1 MAKLSTPPRG
11 VVLPRSSNKVNPPAS
26 AAALQGALLAFN
38 HATPSRSHSP
48 IMSDRSPESLL
59 DSDFDV
65 LPELPE
71 PGSVK
76 GKIALFSAN
85 SAATA
90 PRDRPRSARES
101 VLDITRQK
109 SPQLLAA
116 EIAAGSLHGPS
127 GKTTS
132 DDVQRARLQRNGA
145 APSQNLPSPIPVRK
159 PIANPIANPRLLDPY
174 QEDSQELSPPKPY
187 LDQRPTS
194 SRSST
199 SPRPPI
205 TKPRPVPPPIP
216 RKLSPAISKSA
227 SKSTSHRF
235 ENGLP
240 YDESRK
246 PPLPLRS
253 KASAATLSE
262 DRPPALPPR
271 RAATAQDIS
280 NNPFISG
287 RTKSPAGPSSSPSA
301 VSLYSPAHNASRT
314 GMLTDVSRDARPP
327 DAVAASSTASNRA
340 LQARKSPP
348 PPPPQRRRRSRSR
361 SLLHIQ
367 HQHKKDR
374 TPNPSPGGLRETL
387 RPQAKS
393 DDEDGQRR
401 RQHKNRIINKHPHKH
416 NEGERRRWRSEVTE
430 KERKRYEGVWAANKG
445 LLIHPSQVLDENL
458 TPEKIPPGMYPPA
471 ALDMVVNL
479 VVRDIWSRSRLPN
492 HVLEQVWNLVDG
504 QNIGMLTR
512 AEFVVGMWLIDQQLR
527 GHKLPAVVPESVW
540 ASVKRAPGIAL
551 EPHYTKY

>member
-1 MAKLSTPPRG
+1 MAKPSTPSRR
-11 VVLPRSSNKVNPPAS
+11 VVLPRFPNNNTVNPAAS

-38 HATPSRSHSP
+38 HAVPPKPHSP
-48 IMSDRSPESLL
+48 MMADRAPVSLL
-59 DSDFDV
+59 DSDPD
-65 LPELPE
+65 PPSELPE
-71 PGSVK
+71 PGSIK

-85 SAATA
+85 STAAA
-90 PRDRPRSARES
+90 PSDRPRSAHKS
-101 VLDITRQK
+101 VPEITRQK

-127 GKTTS
+127 GKITS
-132 DDVQRARLQRNGA
+132 DGVQRARLQRNGA
-145 APSQNLPSPIPVRK
+145 VPSRDLPSPIPVRR
-159 PIANPIANPRLLDPY
+159 PVVSPRLLDPY
-174 QEDSQELSPPKPY
+174 QDDTQELAPPKPY
-187 LDQRPTS
+187 SDQRPAS
-194 SRSST
+194 SKSST
-199 SPRPPI
+199 SPRPP
-205 TKPRPVPPPIP
+205 TAKPRPVPPPIP
-216 RKLSPAISKSA
+216 RKPSPALSEPAPKS
-227 SKSTSHRF
+227 SSHRF
-235 ENGLP
+235 ENGLR
-240 YDESRK
+240 YDGSRK

-262 DRPPALPPR
+262 ERPPALPPR
-271 RAATAQDIS
+271 RAATAQDLCMNQS
-280 NNPFISG
+280 TPG
-287 RTKSPAGPSSSPSA
+287 RAESPAGPSSSPGV

-314 GMLTDVSRDARPP
+314 SILTGASRDAPS

-340 LQARKSPP
+340 FQARKSPP

-393 DDEDGQRR
+393 DDEDEQRR
-401 RQHKNRIINKHPHKH
+401 RQHKSHIINKHPHKH
-416 NEGERRRWRSEVTE
+416 NEGERRRWRSEITE

-458 TPEKIPPGMYPPA
+458 EPDKIPPGTYPPA

-492 HVLEQVWNLVDG
+492 HVLEQIWNLVDG
-504 QNIGMLTR
+504 QNIGLLTR

-540 ASVKRAPGIAL
+540 ASVTRVPGISL
-551 EPHYTKY
+551 EPHNTKH

>member
-1 MAKLSTPPRG
+1 MAKPSTPSRR
-11 VVLPRSSNKVNPPAS
+11 VVLPRSPNNNTVNPPAS

-38 HATPSRSHSP
+38 HAVPPKPHAP
-48 IMSDRSPESLL
+48 MMADRPEVSLL
-59 DSDFDV
+59 DSDPDA
-65 LPELPE
+65 PSELPE
-71 PGSVK
+71 PGSIK

-85 SAATA
+85 PATTA
-90 PRDRPRSARES
+90 QTDRPRSAHES
-101 VLDITRQK
+101 VPGIARQK

-116 EIAAGSLHGPS
+116 AIATGSLHGPS

-132 DDVQRARLQRNGA
+132 DDVQRARRQRNGA
-145 APSQNLPSPIPVRK
+145 VPSRDLSSPIPVRK
-159 PIANPIANPRLLDPY
+159 PVVNPQLLDPY
-174 QEDSQELSPPKPY
+174 QDDTLELLPPKPY
-187 LDQRPTS
+187 SEQRPPS
-194 SRSST
+194 SKSST

-205 TKPRPVPPPIP
+205 TKPRPIPPPKP
-216 RKLSPAISKSA
+216 RKPSPALSEPVLKA
-227 SKSTSHRF
+227 SSHRF
-235 ENGLP
+235 ETGLRH
-240 YDESRK
+240 DESRK

-262 DRPPALPPR
+262 ERPPALPPR
-271 RAATAQDIS
+271 RAATAQDLGK
-280 NNPFISG
+280 NQATPG
-287 RTKSPAGPSSSPSA
+287 RVESPAGLSSSPSV

-314 GMLTDVSRDARPP
+314 SILAGASRYAPS

-393 DDEDGQRR
+393 DDEDEQRR
-401 RQHKNRIINKHPHKH
+401 RQHKSHIINKHPHKH
-416 NEGERRRWRSEVTE
+416 NEGDRRRWRSEITE

-458 TPEKIPPGMYPPA
+458 EPNKTPPGMYPPA

-492 HVLEQVWNLVDG
+492 HVLEQIWNLVDG
-504 QNIGMLTR
+504 QNIGLLTR

-540 ASVKRAPGIAL
+540 ASVTRVPGISL
-551 EPHYTKY
+551 EPHNTKH

>member
-1 MAKLSTPPRG
+1 MAKPSTPFTPSRR
-11 VVLPRSSNKVNPPAS
+11 VVLPRFSNKVNPPAS

-38 HATPSRSHSP
+38 HALPPRSHSP
-48 IMSDRSPESLL
+48 MISNSPPVSLL
-59 DSDFDV
+59 DSDPEV
-65 LPELPE
+65 PPELPE
-71 PGSVK
+71 PGSIK
-76 GKIALFSAN
+76 DKIALFSAN
-85 SAATA
+85 SVATA
-90 PRDRPRSARES
+90 RSDRPRSAHES
-101 VLDITRQK
+101 VSEIGREK

-116 EIAAGSLHGPS
+116 EIAARTLHSTS

-132 DDVQRARLQRNGA
+132 DDVRRARLQRNGV
-145 APSQNLPSPIPVRK
+145 APSRDLLSPIPVRK
-159 PIANPIANPRLLDPY
+159 PVVKPRLLDPY
-174 QEDSQELSPPKPY
+174 QEDTQELSAPKPY
-187 LDQRPTS
+187 FNQRPAS

-205 TKPRPVPPPIP
+205 TKPRPVLPPIP
-216 RKLSPAISKSA
+216 RKPSLAISEPA
-227 SKSTSHRF
+227 SKTTSHRF
-235 ENGLP
+235 ENGP
-240 YDESRK
+240 RHEESRK

-271 RAATAQDIS
+271 RAATAQDMYS
-280 NNPFISG
+280 NPSILGSA
-287 RTKSPAGPSSSPSA
+287 KSPAGSSSSPSV
-301 VSLYSPAHNASRT
+301 VSLYSPAHDASRT
-314 GMLTDVSRDARPP
+314 SMVTDVSRDAPS

-340 LQARKSPP
+340 LQARKPPP

-374 TPNPSPGGLRETL
+374 TPNPSPGSLRETL

-393 DDEDGQRR
+393 NDEDGQRR
-401 RQHKNRIINKHPHKH
+401 HQHKNRVINKHSHKH

-458 TPEKIPPGMYPPA
+458 APEKVPPGMYPPA
-471 ALDMVVNL
+471 ALEMVVNL
-479 VVRDIWSRSRLPN
+479 VVRDIWSRSRLPD
-492 HVLEQVWNLVDG
+492 HVLEQVWDLVDG
-504 QNIGMLTR
+504 QNIGLLTR

-540 ASVKRAPGIAL
+540 ASVTRVPGISL
-551 EPHYTKY
+551 EPHYTKH

>member
-1 MAKLSTPPRG
+1 MAKPSMHSTPSRR

-38 HATPSRSHSP
+38 HAVPPRSHSP
-48 IMSDRSPESLL
+48 MMSGRQQVSLL
-59 DSDFDV
+59 DSDSDV
-65 LPELPE
+65 PPELPE
-71 PGSVK
+71 PGSIK

-90 PRDRPRSARES
+90 PSDRPGSAHES
-101 VLDITRQK
+101 VPEIGRQK

-116 EIAAGSLHGPS
+116 EIAARSSHSTS
-127 GKTTS
+127 GKITS
-132 DDVQRARLQRNGA
+132 GDVQRARLQRNGA
-145 APSQNLPSPIPVRK
+145 VTSRDLPSPTPVRK
-159 PIANPIANPRLLDPY
+159 PVVNLQLLDLY
-174 QEDSQELSPPKPY
+174 HEDTQELSPPKPISN
-187 LDQRPTS
+187 QRPTS

-199 SPRPPI
+199 SPRPSI

-216 RKLSPAISKSA
+216 RKPSPTISEPA
-227 SKSTSHRF
+227 PKSTSHRF
-235 ENGLP
+235 ENGP
-240 YDESRK
+240 RYEESRN

-271 RAATAQDIS
+271 RAATAQDVY
-280 NNPFISG
+280 NNPSIPG
-287 RTKSPAGPSSSPSA
+287 RAKSPAGPSSSPSV

-314 GMLTDVSRDARPP
+314 SMVTDVSRDAPS

-340 LQARKSPP
+340 LQARKLPP

-393 DDEDGQRR
+393 DDEDEQRR

-445 LLIHPSQVLDENL
+445 LLIHPSQVLDEDL
-458 TPEKIPPGMYPPA
+458 PPEKIPPGMYPPA
-471 ALDMVVNL
+471 ALEMVVNL
-479 VVRDIWSRSRLPN
+479 VVRDIWSRSRLPD
-492 HVLEQVWNLVDG
+492 HVLEQIWNLVDG
-504 QNIGMLTR
+504 QNIGLLTR

-540 ASVKRAPGIAL
+540 ASVTRVPGISL
-551 EPHYTKY
+551 ESHYTKH